1 MNIRQRNIILLII
14 FAFLVARYAYT
25 TATKPDL
32 IPAAPVNEN
41 IQEAYRRQLS
51 AVQIEGS
58 GTIVKTLADDSEGS
72 RHQRFL
78 ITVAPDHTVL
88 IVHNIDIAT
97 RINGLKPGDQVAF
110 FGEYEWNDQGGLV
123 HWTHHDPQ
131 RKHVDGWLRYRGRT
145 YQ

>member
-1 MNIRQRNIILLII
+1 MNIRHRNIILLVI
-14 FAFLVARYAYT
+14 FAFLVTRYAYVT
-25 TATKPDL
+25 YLTPDL
-32 IPAAPVNEN
+32 VPAGRVNEN

-51 AVQIEGS
+51 NIQVEGV
-58 GTIVKTLADDSEGS
+58 GTIVKTLADDTEGS

-78 ITVAPDHTVL
+78 ITIAPGHTVL
-88 IVHNIDIAT
+88 IAHNIDIAT
-97 RINGLKPGDQVAF
+97 RISGLEPGTDIAF
-110 FGEYEWNDQGGLV
+110 FGEYEWNDKGGLV